1 MNRRYFVTGG
11 AGFIGSNLVNH
22 LLTTSDCEVTV
33 YDSFLTGN
41 RHHFGERIND
51 SRLAIVEADFQD
63 EDQLTSAML
72 RHDMVYHFAA
82 NSDIASAQSNPSI
95 DFNNGTVLT
104 HKVLEAMRKT
114 GVKRIAFTSGSGVYG
129 EVDPVPVPEN
139 CGHMVPIST
148 YGASKLASEC
158 LISAYS
164 FMFEITS
171 TVFRFANV
179 VGPLQTHGVAFD
191 FIRRLAK
198 DGTQLMIL
206 GDGTQSKPYIHIED
220 VISAFKLL
228 EEQQQD
234 GFGVY
239 NVGTQDHLTVREI
252 ADIVCHRM
260 GLQDVKYNFTGGS
273 RGWKADV
280 PVYRLDTSKIR
291 KTGWQSHRNS
301 RQAVEASVDAMLG
314 ELGREGAHG

>member
-1 MNRRYFVTGG
+1 MNKRYFITGG
-11 AGFIGSNLVNH
+11 AGFIGSNLINH
-22 LLTTSDCEVTV
+22 LLSSHDCRVTV
-33 YDSFLTGN
+33 YDNFVTGIRDN
-41 RHHFGERIND
+41 LANHARD
-51 SRLAIVEADFQD
+51 SRVNIIDADIRDDERLMSAIEG
-63 EDQLTSAML
+63 
-72 RHDMVYHFAA
+72 HDIVYHFSA
-82 NSDIASAQSNPSI
+82 NSDIASAQNDPPI

-104 HKVLEAMRKT
+104 HFVLEAMRKT
-114 GVKRIAFTSGSGVYG
+114 GVKRIVFSSGSGVYG
-129 EVDPVPVPEN
+129 EIGPVPVPE
-139 CGHMVPIST
+139 HYSPMIPIST
-148 YGASKLASEC
+148 YGASKLASES

-164 FMFEITS
+164 FMFEITG

-191 FIRRLAK
+191 FIRRLAT

-206 GDGTQSKPYIHIED
+206 GDGTQSKPYVYIED
-220 VISAFKLL
+220 VISAFTLL

-234 GFGVY
+234 GFAVY

-260 GLQDVKYNFTGGS
+260 GLKDVKYNFTGGP
-273 RGWKADV
+273 RGWKGDV

-291 KTGWQSHRNS
+291 KTGWQSQRNS

-314 ELGREGAHG
+314 ELHSHA